1 MHDDDAV
8 KVKQILEW
16 AEREGKPDKITP
28 QARAIAASSSVG
40 DADIDRLVSEMQ
52 EARKAKN
59 FSRADAIR
67 SQLNEQGIIVEITK
81 DGARWRRK

>member
-1 MHDDDAV
+1 MRHLRRSV
-8 KVKQILEW
+8 
-16 AEREGKPDKITP
+16 TP
-28 QARAIAASSSVG
+28 ISIA
-40 DADIDRLVSEMQ
+40 LVTEMQ

-67 SQLNEQGIIVEITK
+67 GQLNEQGIIVEITK